1 MKTWTTFLMIK
12 ITILLT
18 RILDQGTKG
27 KEVRKSSLFVN
38 HHQSARDG
46 QNHLKSSNRHMCEIP
61 RDT

>member
-1 MKTWTTFLMIK
+1 MIK

-38 HHQSARDG
+38 NHQSARDG